1 MNLFLDN
8 GHLSD
13 EGLRALL
20 DGSLDEMQNLEAAE
34 HLSFCDECLVR
45 YTTLLEGGELETPET
60 DLVLPVM
67 QRIRRRAAAL
77 FFNRYAAAAA
87 AVVLAVGLWAS
98 GAFQALVPRPN
109 PDYRP
114 SDSGLASFLNDFSG
128 ALDGAL
134 DNLSAGISG
143 AFQPKGQSTDKGE

>member
-1 MNLFLDN
+1 MNLFLDD

-45 YTTLLEGGELETPET
+45 YTALLEGGAGVPPET
-60 DLVLPVM
+60 DPGLPG
-67 QRIRRRAAAL
+67 RRRAGRRPAGPG
-77 FFNRYAAAAA
+77 RVPGAAAPA

-98 GAFQALVPRPN
+98 GAFQALVPQPN

-134 DNLSAGISG
+134 DTLSAGISG